1 MHKKYVD
8 TYCKNKEYDIKYY
21 VFIFHWEKTMGKV
34 YIEMLDL
41 VANALIF
48 LLDNNKEKKIS
59 FATLDK
65 YGAKVREFLAK
76 ENGTDVYLYMSRESQ
91 DAIFEDYSEFFEQ
104 YNDNGTKGIKLKN
117 DITSENLWEKFC
129 LYLPLDVL
137 KAFDDSSVQEV
148 LAA

>member
-1 MHKKYVD
+1 MHALYLQVHIVILWVK
-8 TYCKNKEYDIKYY
+8 I
-21 VFIFHWEKTMGKV
+21 MGKV

-59 FATLDK
+59 FAMLDK
-65 YGAKVREFLAK
+65 YGAKVREVLAK
-76 ENGTDVYLYMSRESQ
+76 ENGTDVYLYMSRECQ

-104 YNDNGTKGIKLKN
+104 YNDNGTKGIKLK
-117 DITSENLWEKFC
+117 DGVTSKELWEKFC
-129 LYLPLDVL
+129 LYLSLDVL
-137 KAFDDSSVQEV
+137 KAFEDSSVTNV

>member
-1 MHKKYVD
+1 
-8 TYCKNKEYDIKYY
+8 
-21 VFIFHWEKTMGKV
+21 MGKV

-59 FATLDK
+59 FAMLDK
-65 YGAKVREFLAK
+65 YGTKVREVLEK
-76 ENGTDVYLYMSRESQ
+76 ENDTDVYIYMSRESQ

-104 YNDNGTKGIKLKN
+104 YNDNGTKGIKLKEG
-117 DITSENLWEKFC
+117 ITSERLWKKFC
-129 LYLPLDVL
+129 LYLPLGVL
-137 KAFDDSSVQEV
+137 KAFEDSSVTDV